1 MTVPPKGERILKMLI
16 ICAAVLAALLL
27 ALLWIFRTAFYSPPG
42 NRDKALILPDGEQYA
57 PYLEQTS
64 SMIKDMEE
72 LPWEEVCITSFD
84 GTELFGRYFHTA
96 DGAPLQIQ
104 FHGYRGSAFRDFCGG
119 NRLARKLGQNTL
131 LVDQR
136 AHGRS
141 GGRVI
146 TFGIKERYDCLCWA
160 NYARERF
167 GAETPVIL
175 AGVSMGGATVLMAS
189 ELKLPDNVV
198 GIIAD
203 CPYSS
208 PADIIRKVCGDMGL
222 PPKLAFPFVRLCA
235 RLFGRFDLT
244 FASAVE
250 AVRNT
255 KLPILIFHGEDD
267 RFVPCEMSGEIA
279 GAGGSKVIRATFPGA
294 GHGLCYM
301 LDTERYEALTRE
313 FVGKCLG
320 KAPAAE

>member
-1 MTVPPKGERILKMLI
+1 MEILI

-27 ALLWIFRTAFYSPPG
+27 ALLWIFNTAFYSSPKSRRKP
-42 NRDKALILPDGEQYA
+42 LPLPNGEQYA
-57 PYLEQTS
+57 PHRELMAS
-64 SMIKDMEE
+64 LIKEMEE
-72 LPWEEVCITSFD
+72 VPWEEVCITSFD
-84 GTELFGRYFHTA
+84 GTKLFGRYFHTA

-104 FHGYRGSAFRDFCGG
+104 FHGYRGTAFRDFCGG
-119 NRLARKLGQNTL
+119 NKLARKFGQNTL

-146 TFGIKERYDCLCWA
+146 TFGVKERYDCLCWA

-167 GAETPVIL
+167 GAETPIIL
-175 AGVSMGGATVLMAS
+175 AGVSMGAATVLMAS
-189 ELKLPDNVV
+189 DLELPENVV

-208 PADIIRKVCGDMGL
+208 PADIIRKVCGDMGF
-222 PPKLAFPFVRLCA
+222 PPKLAFPFVRLSA

-244 FASAVE
+244 SASAVE

-255 KLPILIFHGEDD
+255 KLPILILHGEDD

-279 GAGGSKVIRATFPGA
+279 RACNGRVSRATFPGA
-294 GHGLCYM
+294 GHGLSYM
-301 LDTERYEALTRE
+301 LDPKRYEKLTGDFIE
-313 FVGKCLG
+313 KCTE
-320 KAPAAE
+320 KIPAAL